1 MQRNGQVWN
10 HYGTALD
17 RNSTVIN
24 TRFNPS
30 QAPAR
35 PPCVANATA
44 HGYRVVRSE
53 NIHWYLDQTVHKPW
67 TAQYDFDPC
76 GDLDAASCK
85 YILGG
90 AASMWGETVDVS
102 DLMQT
107 VLPRAGAVGER
118 LWSAAV
124 VNSSVL
130 ALPRVP
136 LLPEPPW
143 LCRRASPQ
151 LRGPRST
158 EWTPRLLRAVKIST
172 PCYRWRCSIYAAC
185 TGSLVNFFS
194 VLHTSIR

>member
-1 MQRNGQVWN
+1 MQRHGQVWN
-10 HYGTALD
+10 HFGTALD
-17 RNSTVIN
+17 RNATVIN

-30 QAPAR
+30 QAPSR

-67 TAQYDFDPC
+67 TAQYDFDPF

-107 VLPRAGAVGER
+107 VWPRAGAVGER

-124 VNSSVL
+124 VNSSAL
-130 ALPRVP
+130 ALPRYVAFRCY
-136 LLPEPPW
+136 LN
-143 LCRRASPQ
+143 RRGFAAAPARNSVAREAPS
-151 LRGPRST
+151 GPGG
-158 EWTPRLLRAVKIST
+158 
-172 PCYRWRCSIYAAC
+172 CY
-185 TGSLVNFFS
+185 VQ
-194 VLHTSIR
+194 